1 MKRTLWLTALCVL
14 STAGLQAQTNF
25 DTVQVR
31 PQKLTDQLY
40 VLFGAGGNIAV
51 SIGDDGAFIVDDQF
65 APLSAKIRAA
75 VAGLTTK
82 PIRYVA
88 NTHWH
93 GDHTGGNE
101 NFGRDG
107 AVIVAHDNVRNRM
120 GSEQVRGNN
129 RTPPSP
135 REALPVITFNETMT
149 LHLNGDSVRVIHVP
163 PSHTDGDALVY
174 FVRAN
179 AMHMGDTFFVGRYPF
194 VDVSSG
200 GSFEGIIAAADA
212 GLAIATSDTRII
224 PGHGPVSTRA
234 DLAEYRRVMVAARDR
249 VKALVLQGKSLQD
262 VAAAKPL
269 AEFDATYGSGFINS
283 DAFLD
288 VVYRDMVARY
298 RR

>member
-1 MKRTLWLTALCVL
+1 MKLARWMTALCVL
-14 STAGLQAQTNF
+14 TAADLQAQTNF

-65 APLSAKIRAA
+65 APLSAKIKAE
-75 VAGLTTK
+75 VAKLTNK

-93 GDHTGGNE
+93 GDHTGGNV

-120 GSEQVRGNN
+120 GSEQVRGEN

-135 REALPVITFNETMT
+135 REALPVVTFNETLT

-163 PSHTDGDALVY
+163 PSHTDGDALVH

-179 AMHMGDTFFVGRYPF
+179 AIHMGDTFFVGRYPF
-194 VDVSSG
+194 IDVNSG

-212 GLAIATSDTRII
+212 ALAIAKPDTRII
-224 PGHGPVSTRA
+224 PGHGAVSTRN
-234 DLAEYRRVMVAARDR
+234 DLVEYRRMMVTARDR
-249 VKALVLQGKSLQD
+249 VKALVLQGKSLQE

-269 AEFDATYGSGFINS
+269 ADFGSYGAGFINT